1 MRKVSRSEKGLKDLT
16 PLASKFSKKNTD
28 RGKKVLVK
36 TAKGRKL
43 SSTNWLRRQLN
54 DPFVKLA
61 NQKGFRGRAAFKLI
75 EIDEKYSIFK
85 YGDTVIDLGAAPG
98 SWSQVAVD
106 KINANKKAIHAKIGR
121 VLGIDLKP
129 VSPIIGAEF
138 HAFDFLEVGSYEKIT
153 ELLPEP
159 VDVIISDMAS
169 NSTGHRK
176 SDHLRIIALC
186 EAAAQFSFEHLKP
199 GGNFVAKVLAGGAEM
214 NLQTVLKSKFKRV
227 ANFKPKSSRSDSS
240 EKYVVALDFQ
250 KNESSTA
257 IE

>member
-1 MRKVSRSEKGLKDLT
+1 MRKISRSEKGLKEINS
-16 PLASKFSKKNTD
+16 LASKPSKKNTD
-28 RGKKVLVK
+28 KGKKVLVK

-106 KINANKKAIHAKIGR
+106 KTNANKKAIHAKIGR
-121 VLGIDLKP
+121 VLGIDIKP

-138 HAFDFLEVGSYEKIT
+138 HAFDFLEVGSYERIT

-159 VDVIISDMAS
+159 VDVIISDMAA

-186 EAAAQFSFEHLKP
+186 EAAAQFSFEQLKP

-214 NLQTVLKSKFKRV
+214 NLQTVLKSKFKKV
-227 ANFKPKSSRSDSS
+227 ANFKPNSSRSNSS
-240 EKYVVALDFQ
+240 EKYVIALDFQ
-250 KNESSTA
+250 KHKSSRH

>member
-1 MRKVSRSEKGLKDLT
+1 MRKISRNEKALKENNF
-16 PLASKFSKKNTD
+16 LASKPTKRNID

-75 EIDEKYSIFK
+75 EIDDKYSIFK

-138 HAFDFLEVGSYEKIT
+138 HVFDFLEVDSYDRIT
-153 ELLPEP
+153 KLLPEF
-159 VDVIISDMAS
+159 VDVIISLS
-169 NSTGHRK
+169 LIH
-176 SDHLRIIALC
+176 I
-186 EAAAQFSFEHLKP
+186 
-199 GGNFVAKVLAGGAEM
+199 
-214 NLQTVLKSKFKRV
+214 
-227 ANFKPKSSRSDSS
+227 
-240 EKYVVALDFQ
+240 
-250 KNESSTA
+250 
-257 IE
+257 